1 MYAVCICHIY
11 LVLSSNPSL
20 AGLMI
25 DKDGKALHHMK
36 NRGGGVECCRGD
48 REEEQAKIAI

>member
-1 MYAVCICHIY
+1 MLYAYSHIY